1 MSALRQVL
9 IEYFQIRAFLYI
21 TQLGYQISEYLLF
34 KRLIWEWINLSWN
47 EQEQEQDLNNR
58 IEPFMFVTRSLDE
71 IRFWSRI
78 MKEHSLFLRLGFRA
92 DDKQLIMEANQF
104 FQIFERI
111 EQRSHSFTNQTDPEQ
126 IRRFNSEV
134 QQAAT
139 NIFAFKRKVL
149 GLILSCQL
157 PGANNFPLLVDH
169 ISREANYFRKR
180 LIELN
185 EGKLK
190 PLADAIIKENVFF
203 LRIMAD
209 HAKFIG
215 HLLDPSERKL
225 IDMARNFSND
235 FDELLFQARDLE
247 GMRPHSQTVP
257 LLDQFLDQNRVSVVS
272 LRDFKK
278 TARGLIEECKI
289 KSIIH
294 PLLADHVFRE
304 AEHFLEIIDMF
315 EAHLT
320 SGPKPR

>member
-1 MSALRQVL
+1 MQ
-9 IEYFQIRAFLYI
+9 
-21 TQLGYQISEYLLF
+21 
-34 KRLIWEWINLSWN
+34 WN
-47 EQEQEQDLNNR
+47 EELPKANSGTT
-58 IEPFMFVTRSLDE
+58 PFLFVTRSLEE

-78 MKEHSLFLRLGFRA
+78 MKEHSLFLRLGFRCE
-92 DDKQLIMEANQF
+92 DTQLINEANQYYYL
-104 FQIFERI
+104 FEKI
-111 EQRSHSFTNQTDPEQ
+111 EQQSHQLTNQTDPEQ
-126 IRRFNSEV
+126 MRRFNTEV
-134 QQAAT
+134 QIAAT

-149 GLILSCQL
+149 GLILTCQL

-169 ISREANYFRKR
+169 TSREANYFRKR

-190 PLADAIIKENVFF
+190 PLADEIIKENVFY

-225 IDMARNFSND
+225 VDMARDFSND

-247 GMRPHSQTVP
+247 SMKPQSQTVP

-278 TARGLIEECKI
+278 TARDLIEECKI

-315 EAHLT
+315 EVHLT
-320 SGPKPR
+320 GKPS

>member
-1 MSALRQVL
+1 MIGDENVL
-9 IEYFQIRAFLYI
+9 HAD
-21 TQLGYQISEYLLF
+21 TGVTSVLF
-34 KRLIWEWINLSWN
+34 VE
-47 EQEQEQDLNNR
+47 
-58 IEPFMFVTRSLDE
+58 RSLNE

-92 DDKQLIMEANQF
+92 EDTQLIQEANQF
-104 FQIFERI
+104 YRLFEHI
-111 EQRSHSFTNQTDPEQ
+111 EQTAHAFTNQTDPEQ

-139 NIFAFKRKVL
+139 NIFVFKRKVL
-149 GLILSCQL
+149 ELILTCKL

-169 ISREANYFRKR
+169 TSREANYFRKR
-180 LIELN
+180 LFELN
-185 EGKLK
+185 EGKLNAL
-190 PLADAIIKENVFF
+190 PDAIIKENVFF

-225 IDMARNFSND
+225 IDVARNFSND
-235 FDELLFQARDLE
+235 FDQLLYQARDLE
-247 GMRPHSQTVP
+247 SMKPQSQTVP
-257 LLDQFLDQNRVSVVS
+257 LLDQFLDQNRVSVSS

-278 TARGLIEECKI
+278 TARDLIEQCKI

-304 AEHFLEIIDMF
+304 ADRFLEIIDMF
-315 EAHLT
+315 DAHLT
-320 SGPKPR
+320 SGNPQPR